1 MEVKIQE
8 VKKATPKVVLPEWM
22 EEMQQGLEQT
32 YLQAGA
38 MMVVLRKIAGHCW
51 KGYEAEDSLAKN
63 ECFSNILKEIETVP
77 KDGRR
82 YTEEIDRLRELLKS
96 AYNLSVL
103 IPRACSTIDRELA
116 EQDWKVVEQIKEKI
130 WDEIEAN

>member
-1 MEVKIQE
+1 MKAGGQE
-8 VKKATPKVVLPEWM
+8 VKKATPKAILPEWM
-22 EEMQQGLEQT
+22 EEMHQELEQT

-82 YTEEIDRLRELLKS
+82 YLDELNGLEMQMAKLRLAAALLIDYLDAFYQPFQPPEPVSFRKAVERLRG
-96 AYNLSVL
+96 ALS
-103 IPRACSTIDRELA
+103 TE
-116 EQDWKVVEQIKEKI
+116 
-130 WDEIEAN
+130 